1 MKELLSLADS
11 AKRYAADVGVKP
23 DIHLDDFIFRFLVDN
38 RSFDCVD
45 SAVKYYFHDARKS
58 ATQLRDLLGELGF
71 KQSGPHTMLEFAS
84 GYGCVT
90 RHLPNLMPATRSV
103 ACDIHEQA
111 IQFIRERLGA
121 DACLSCVNP
130 DKFQPGGSYDVVFAL
145 SFFSHMPI
153 NSWSRW
159 LAALYGVLNEG
170 GALVFTTQGLHSA
183 KYFGNPEIDES
194 GFWFLADSEQK
205 DLDVATY
212 GQTIVTEAF
221 VQQELK
227 KLTGRGADLV
237 RPGFWWEHQDLYVLR
252 KPAT

>member
-1 MKELLSLADS
+1 MKELVSLAES
-11 AKRYAADVGVKP
+11 AHRYAAELGVKP
-23 DIHLDDFIFRFLVDN
+23 DIHMDDFIFRFLLN
-38 RSFDCVD
+38 NHSFDTVD
-45 SAVKYYFHDARKS
+45 SAVKYYFYDARRS
-58 ATQLRDLLGELGF
+58 ATQLRDLLDELGF
-71 KQSGPHTMLEFAS
+71 KQSSPHTMLEFAS

-90 RHLPNLMPATRSV
+90 RHLPSLLPATRSM
-103 ACDIHEQA
+103 ACDIHDEA
-111 IQFIRERLGA
+111 IHFIRERLGA
-121 DACLSCVNP
+121 DALLSCVNP
-130 DKFQPGGSYDVVFAL
+130 DEFRPSESYDIVFAL

-153 NSWSRW
+153 NSWGRW

-183 KYFGNPEIDES
+183 KYFGNPKIDKS

-221 VQQELK
+221 VQMEVK
-227 KLTGRGADLV
+227 KLAGLGVDLV

-252 KPAT
+252 KPTT